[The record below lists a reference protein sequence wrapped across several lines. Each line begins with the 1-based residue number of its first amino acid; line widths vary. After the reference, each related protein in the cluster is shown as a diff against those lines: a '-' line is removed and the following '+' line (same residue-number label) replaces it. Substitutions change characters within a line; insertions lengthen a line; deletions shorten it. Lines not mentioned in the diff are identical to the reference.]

1 MHRMHSDPEWDAAE
15 ISWKSEKRLK
25 SLAENRTGQAHCF
38 SDRKGGRKPETLM
51 TQRKPPLRVTSQR
64 RFAGADD
71 RIRTGDLILTKDALY
86 RLSYISA
93 LSCDNVD
100 IISHLPQKCKGFW
113 KKILRKAAAA
123 ERSGFSRS
131 TAAGRD
137 APRQGRRLPGA
148 RPAARRKPRPPGR
161 RARQGRPIPRPAC
174 RPRRRRSRR

>member
-86 RLSYISA
+86 LLSYISM
-93 LSCDNVD
+93 LSFDNGD
-100 IISHLPQKCKGFW
+100 TIPQV
-113 KKILRKAAAA
+113 
-123 ERSGFSRS
+123 SGKSKS
-131 TAAGRD
+131 
-137 APRQGRRLPGA
+137 
-148 RPAARRKPRPPGR
+148 
-161 RARQGRPIPRPAC
+161 
-174 RPRRRRSRR
+174 